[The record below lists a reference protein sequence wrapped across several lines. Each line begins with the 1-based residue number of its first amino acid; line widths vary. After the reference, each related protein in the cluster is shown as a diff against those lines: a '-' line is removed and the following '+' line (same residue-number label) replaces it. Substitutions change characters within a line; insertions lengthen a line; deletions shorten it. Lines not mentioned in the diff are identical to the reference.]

1 MTTSRPRVRR
11 GSALILVLMMTLA
24 IAGLSIAAIFLSS
37 SASLL
42 STAYD
47 RERKF
52 RLAALAAIEMARDSI
67 QRYALVDTIPR
78 ASGTPMQLL
87 SGAAVRDAAGDPID
101 GVSVNV
107 YAAMTGD
114 TLGGILPTVSL
125 VAQAY
130 DTYGVRHVQRAD
142 LRPESFS
149 HFTMFVNGNVTAHGP
164 AVVGGRA
171 HANGNWQILAATQQE
186 NVFLDTLSVT
196 GKISD
201 QGAGTKAATFVL
213 GSRQG
218 ATRIDY
224 PRDSTYGWM
233 QTAAAT
239 AGLDVNL
246 TAANSAIGSTLGG
259 SRIEFVAF
267 DADAD
272 GTVEAAEGFFV
283 VLDFAAN
290 NRDRRSA
297 TPTNVQANANK
308 RTSDPL
314 FDPLDRVIQ
323 HQCGAFYRR
332 LWSGSTYRW
341 HFIPVSSHARP
352 GFKTLLE
359 QTGTGRYPVVTYAT
373 ISDFANTTKASA
385 ATRAILELPTARC
398 FPAGSPYLMPAER
411 FTAANNAGQ
420 HSGSGDVTP
429 WGQASAAPTA
439 GGWYGGS
446 DTTFTAVLKSCSP
459 ISAVS
464 GCAAAPVTIAA
475 LRAPSS
481 GVGTALSHSVM
492 NAYVWRLSSPYNSSA
507 SNPGLVNIRVA
518 AGDTVHL
525 SGTVRGRITVRV
537 DSGVVLPDR
546 LRYAQDPN
554 DPTTAPCENQLGLIA
569 RGDILVASGLPNR
582 IYEIGTTNNS
592 KYVVRTGGEGRF
604 TLHGFLMSL
613 RGSVGVAGDTLDFG
627 PTGQQFSCPD
637 DEQAL
642 KDDSN
647 GGCVAITGGIIM
659 DRYREFYR
667 SLGAGGNGNKNIL
680 NDYAKTRNG
689 MRYSGTWDR
698 CAESGGRPPYF
709 PVTTRVFVVRSL
721 EVGVSRANTPSRV
734 EAYLR
739 SLLGK
744 PL

>member
-1 MTTSRPRVRR
+1 MASSRPRARR
-11 GSALILVLMMTLA
+11 GSALILVLLMTLA

-42 STAYD
+42 SASYD

-67 QRYALVDTIPR
+67 QRFALIDTIPS
-78 ASGTPMQLL
+78 ASVTPMQLL
-87 SGAAVRDAAGDPID
+87 SGASVRDAAGSAIE

-114 TLGGILPTVSL
+114 TLGGILPVVTL

-130 DTYGVRHVQRAD
+130 DGYGVRHVQRAD

-149 HFTMFVNGNVTAHGP
+149 NFAMFVNGNVSAHGP

-196 GKISD
+196 GTISD
-201 QGAGTKAATFVL
+201 QGSGTKATTFVL
-213 GSRQG
+213 GSRAG
-218 ATRIDY
+218 APRIDY

-233 QTAAAT
+233 QTAAAA

-246 TAANSAIGSTLGG
+246 AVANSAIGSTLGG

-267 DADAD
+267 DADGD
-272 GTVEAAEGFFV
+272 GVVEASEGFFA
-283 VLDFAAN
+283 VLDFAAG

-297 TPTNVQANANK
+297 TPTNVQGNANK
-308 RTSDPL
+308 VINDPL
-314 FDPLDRVIQ
+314 FNPLDRVIQ

-341 HFIPVSSHARP
+341 HFVPVSSHARP
-352 GFKTLLE
+352 GFKSLLE
-359 QTGTGRYPVVTYAT
+359 QTGTGRYPVATYAT
-373 ISDFANTTKASA
+373 VSDFGNATKAAA
-385 ATRAILELPTARC
+385 ATRAILEQPTARC

-411 FTAANNAGQ
+411 FTDASNAGQ
-420 HSGSGDVTP
+420 HSGSGDQTP
-429 WGQASAAPTA
+429 WGQASTPPAN
-439 GGWYGGS
+439 GWYGGS
-446 DTTFTAVLKSCSP
+446 DTTFTAVLKSCSVVG
-459 ISAVS
+459 AAS
-464 GCAAAPVTIAA
+464 GCATSTLVTFAA

-492 NAYVWRLSSPYNSSA
+492 NAYLWRLSSPYNSST
-507 SNPGLVNIRVA
+507 SNRGLVNIRVA
-518 AGDTVHL
+518 ARDTVHL

-537 DSGVVLPDR
+537 DSGVALPDR

-554 DPTTAPCENQLGLIA
+554 DPATAPCENQLGLIA
-569 RGDILVASGLPNR
+569 RGDILIASGLSNR
-582 IYEIGTTNNS
+582 VYELGTTNNS
-592 KYVVRTGGEGRF
+592 KYVIRGGGEGRF

-627 PTGQQFSCPD
+627 PTGQQLSCPD
-637 DEQAL
+637 DETAQ

-667 SLGAGGNGNKNIL
+667 SLGTNGNKNIL

-689 MRYSGTWDR
+689 MRYSGNWDR
-698 CAESGGRPPYF
+698 CSESGGRPPYF
-709 PVTTRVFVVRSL
+709 PVTTRVFLVRSL

-734 EAYLR
+734 ESYLR